1 MVNNISQH
9 ARALQSTARYVG
21 GALIALTLGSYL
33 LGIDH
38 LLGVS
43 RTAMA
48 LVLVVAFAKVWLI
61 TSYFMDIR
69 HAPRWLGA
77 LIHAWILITAS
88 LVIGLYIVL

>member
-1 MVNNISQH
+1 MADNSSGPAH
-9 ARALQSTARYVG
+9 ALQSTARNVG
-21 GALIALTLGSYL
+21 LALIALTVGSYV

-48 LVLVVAFAKVWLI
+48 LVLVVAFVKIWLI

-77 LIHAWILITAS
+77 IIHAWILVTAG
-88 LVIGLYIVL
+88 LVIGMYIAL

>member
-1 MVNNISQH
+1 MAYNISQP
-9 ARALQSTARYVG
+9 ARAMQSTAQYI
-21 GALIALTLGSYL
+21 GATLIALTVSSYV

-48 LVLVVAFAKVWLI
+48 LVLVVAFVKIWLV

-77 LIHAWILITAS
+77 IVHGWILITAS
-88 LVIGLYIVL
+88 LVIGLYIAH

>member
-1 MVNNISQH
+1 MANNISH
-9 ARALQSTARYVG
+9 PVRSLQSTAQYVG
-21 GALIALTLGSYL
+21 ATLIALTVSSYV

-38 LLGVS
+38 LLGAS

-48 LVLVVAFAKVWLI
+48 LVLLIAFVKIWLI

-77 LIHAWILITAS
+77 VIHAWIFITAS
-88 LVIGLYIVL
+88 LVIGLYIAL